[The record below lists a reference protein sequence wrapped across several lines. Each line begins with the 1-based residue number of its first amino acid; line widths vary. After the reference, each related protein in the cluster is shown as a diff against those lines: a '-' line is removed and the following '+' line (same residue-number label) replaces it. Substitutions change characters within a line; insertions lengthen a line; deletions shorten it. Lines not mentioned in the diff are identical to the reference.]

1 MPLSI
6 TLSAQGFLRD
16 SDGVLK
22 GFFCSFE
29 GLDGCGKTTQI
40 KLLKQRLEKTGKEVV
55 TFREPGCT
63 KLGEDIRGVLLDP
76 VADICD
82 RSEVL
87 LYLASRAQVTE
98 DIIIPALNSGAIV
111 LADRF
116 ADSSV
121 AYQGYGRG
129 LGAGT
134 VEKLNDFAI
143 KRIYPD
149 LTILLDISV
158 EDVFKRL
165 ENKSLDRLE
174 KEKGRFWF
182 DVKRGYD
189 WLAEKHNDRYLR
201 LDGKA
206 DYMTIHEEVWKA
218 LFSRTEI
225 FD

>member
-149 LTILLDISV
+149 LTFLLDITV

-206 DYMTIHEEVWKA
+206 DYMTIHEEVWEG
-218 LFSRTEI
+218 LISRTEI